1 MKYRTIYLN
10 RKSVFFGD
18 EVALPIWNNIHPYFI
33 YSKLALRAEVWA
45 QRKPNSK
52 QRKRWVFVVVMSGTV
67 YCEQVC
73 YARNPPHLEQYSF
86 ILHIFEI
93 SFASRG
99 MSVVHWE
106 ISSCCWGR
114 NPNLPF
120 ETVYSLLTIH
130 HSLIHTDKFF
140 SLLTKINN
148 SQQ

>member
-10 RKSVFFGD
+10 RKSVFFTCKQRYERSESRIAINGNV
-18 EVALPIWNNIHPYFI
+18 EFSLLLWAVPFIASKCATHVALCDNFGSYIIYWYFLWQ
-33 YSKLALRAEVWA
+33 SR
-45 QRKPNSK
+45 
-52 QRKRWVFVVVMSGTV
+52 
-67 YCEQVC
+67 
-73 YARNPPHLEQYSF
+73 PPHLEQYSS

-120 ETVYSLLTIH
+120 ETVYSLLAIH

-140 SLLTKINN
+140 SLFTKINN